1 VDGKGRPERLRD
13 ELGLGPTQ
21 PVALY
26 TGTFEAYQGLDLL
39 MEAVRCVLDR
49 RPDMRLVLAGG
60 EPEQIAT
67 LRAQAARLGLEQ
79 AVIFAGQRPAFEIPL
94 FLRMADVLVS
104 PRSTGTNTPLKI
116 YQYLRSGTPI
126 VATRLLTHT
135 QVLNDDIAL
144 LMPPTAEGLAE
155 GILRVIAEPGHASM
169 LASRARHLAETKYS
183 YEAYLARTREAC
195 EHLFGP
201 SLAPEPRGIV

>member
-1 VDGKGRPERLRD
+1 M
-13 ELGLGPTQ
+13 GLAPGQ

-39 MEAVRCVLDR
+39 MEAARYVVDR
-49 RPDMRLVLAGG
+49 RPDVRVVLVGG
-60 EPEQIAT
+60 QPEQIAT
-67 LRAQAARLGLEQ
+67 VRAQAAALGLAD
-79 AVIFAGQRPAFEIPL
+79 AVIFAGQRPAPEIPL
-94 FLRMADVLVS
+94 YLRMADVLVS

-135 QVLNDDIAL
+135 QVLNDDIAVL
-144 LMPPTAEGLAE
+144 TPPTPEGFAE

-183 YEAYLARTREAC
+183 YDAYLARTREAC

-201 SLAPEPRGIV
+201 SLAPASRGIV